1 MLPNLHQLLLDN
13 RLQQQGVN
21 TDEAPALFR
30 NLAKILESGSEIDSA
45 AASLKLQLLGWK
57 HDLLD
62 MEHHP
67 LSAVS
72 QQVKL
77 RSATR

>member
-1 MLPNLHQLLLDN
+1 MLSDLHLLLLD

-21 TDEAPALFR
+21 TAEAPAL
-30 NLAKILESGSEIDSA
+30 LCDLSKILKSDIGIDTA
-45 AASLKLQLLGWK
+45 EASSKLQLLGWK